1 MDQPQFYLGIDI
13 AAATF
18 TACAGQRGPRTWQ
31 IVVPAQEFA
40 NSWDHFPVFLA
51 WLEEHQLLPAQTVVC
66 LEATG
71 VYGEV
76 LAHVLL
82 SHGYQVAIE
91 PPLAVKRAFKPI
103 GHKSDPVDSAQISE
117 YAYRFYDQL
126 SFWSPRAEI
135 LEQIRVL
142 LTTREQFSAQKVAQQ
157 NALHALKRK
166 QVCTPFAEQVHQQA
180 IRQLQ
185 EHLQQLD
192 EEIERLIHQDPD
204 YRQLVDLLRSVP
216 GVGLLLGAHLLVLFR
231 SSTGLPSPKQLAAY
245 LGICPY
251 ERKSGSSL
259 HAPDTSRH
267 FGPPAVRKLL
277 HLASLSVRTHHPQFR
292 QYFERKVAEGK
303 AKRLVLN
310 NIGNKLLKIIC
321 AVVRSNT
328 PYSRTYRS
336 LPPRLPRPPLTI
348 S

>member
-1 MDQPQFYLGIDI
+1 
-13 AAATF
+13 
-18 TACAGQRGPRTWQ
+18 
-31 IVVPAQEFA
+31 VPPQEFA
-40 NSWDHFPVFLA
+40 NSFDSFPVFLA
-51 WLEEHQLLPAQTVVC
+51 WLAEHHLLPAQTVIC

-76 LAHVLL
+76 LAHFLL
-82 SHGYQVAIE
+82 DQGYRVAVE

-103 GHKSDPVDSAQISE
+103 GHKSDPVDSGQISE

-142 LTTREQFSAQKVAQQ
+142 LTTREQFSAQKVAHQ
-157 NALHALKRK
+157 NAWQALKRK
-166 QVCTPFAEQVHQQA
+166 QVRTPFAEQAHQQA
-180 IRQLQ
+180 IRELQ
-185 EHLQQLD
+185 EHLHQLE
-192 EEIERLIHQDPD
+192 EEIERLINQDPD
-204 YRQLVDLLRSVP
+204 YRQLVGLLLSVP
-216 GVGLLLGAHLLVLFR
+216 GVGLLLAAHLLVLFR
-231 SSTGLPSPKQLAAY
+231 SSADLPSPKQLAAY

-251 ERKSGSSL
+251 ERKSGSSV

-267 FGPPAVRKLL
+267 FGPPAIRKLL

-292 QYFERKVAEGK
+292 QYFERKVVAGK

-328 PYSRTYRS
+328 PYSPTYRS
-336 LPPRLPRPPLTI
+336 APPRLRRQPLTI